1 MRRAL
6 PALVLLALA
15 ACGPSAYED
24 CVSQARGELETL
36 DALIAETEANLLR
49 GYAREP
55 DPAQAD
61 RFRLCAGGNSPL
73 SLCAE
78 RNRVGEMKPVAID
91 PLTERMKLANLKE
104 RRDGLAELA
113 RRETAQC
120 ESRYRR

>member
-6 PALVLLALA
+6 FACLLFLA
-15 ACGPSAYED
+15 ACGAGAYED
-24 CVSQARGELETL
+24 CVATARAELDTL

-55 DPAQAD
+55 DPAQAEG
-61 RFRLCAGGNSPL
+61 FRLCAGGEGPL

-78 RNRVGEMKPVAID
+78 RRRAGETRPVAID
-91 PLTERMKLANLKE
+91 PLSERMKLANLQE
-104 RRDGLAELA
+104 RRAGLVELA

-120 ESRYRR
+120 EARYRP